1 MAFAVMNTVTV
12 TKETLPAALADAQRL
27 GLDLYLGHDGFRRVA
42 VFVSE
47 DSTQLVTLAEWDSRD
62 HFMAFRQTE
71 LGRHTVEVALPWH
84 PHIAFFETVASVEAR
99 P

>member
-12 TKETLPAALADAQRL
+12 TKENLPAALADAQRL
-27 GLDLYLGHDGFRRVA
+27 GLDLYRGHAGFRRIA

-47 DSTQLVTLAEWDSRD
+47 DQTQLVTLAEWDSRD
-62 HFMAFRQTE
+62 DFMAFRQTD

-84 PHIAFFETVASVEAR
+84 PHIAFFETVASVVA
-99 P
+99 